1 MMRIYKEFTFEAGHF
16 LPSAP
21 AGHPNSRLHGHS
33 FLVRVTLEG
42 EPDPDTGLIA
52 DFEDLSAKLGAIED
66 KLDHRLLNEVKGLE
80 IPTLERIA
88 AWVWRELA
96 PLVPGLAEVQLSRP
110 ACREGCI
117 YSGPQSR

>member
-1 MMRIYKEFTFEAGHF
+1 MMRIYKEFTFEAAHF

-42 EPDPDTGLIA
+42 EPDPQTGLIVG
-52 DFEDLSAKLGAIED
+52 FEDFTARLTAVKD
-66 KLDHRLLNEVKGLE
+66 KLDHRLLNEIEGLQM
-80 IPTLERIA
+80 PTLERLA

-96 PLVPGLAEVQLSRP
+96 PHLPGLAEVQVSRP
-110 ACREGCI
+110 SCNEGCI
-117 YSGPQSR
+117 YSGR